1 MPDHPAS
8 TSVSPLKQSGA
19 SRVHLPWDSRFNA
32 ATLAQHLAEYPSLS
46 FWNPI
51 SGEYAVG
58 GYWRQRRD
66 IGLVVEIS
74 SGSSRGPL
82 VDSLLEG
89 FRQRGLAF
97 AVLSQDEADSASAWY
112 REHGWA
118 VADRLFVY
126 RLAMSHL
133 DLTRHR
139 PIPVTPFE
147 PGDLDDLIDLDS
159 QAFPWLWKSEP
170 SDFLAYSAS
179 PRVAVLLARKGD
191 RLLGYASYTTGRGRG
206 HLDRL
211 AVDPVLTRRG
221 YGAAL
226 LEIALMKMRSD
237 GIHEVALTTQH
248 ANHSAQALYRKH
260 GFTKTGEVLEI
271 LGMKLNDD

>member
-1 MPDHPAS
+1 MTDHPAS
-8 TSVSPLKQSGA
+8 VSASPLKPRDA
-19 SRVHLPWDSRFNA
+19 SRVRLPWDSRFSA
-32 ATLAQHLAEYPSLS
+32 ATLEHHLVQYPSLS

-51 SGEYAVG
+51 SGEYAIG

-74 SGSSRGPL
+74 SGGSRDPL
-82 VDSLLEG
+82 LSCMLRE
-89 FRQRGLAF
+89 FRQHGSAF
-97 AVLSQDEADSASAWY
+97 AVLSQDEVESASTWY
-112 REHGWA
+112 RERGWGII
-118 VADRLFVY
+118 DRLFVY
-126 RLAMSHL
+126 HLTMSRL
-133 DLTRHR
+133 DLARHQ
-139 PIPVTPFE
+139 PIPVKPFE

-159 QAFPWLWKSEP
+159 QAFPWLWKNEP

-179 PRVAVLLARKGD
+179 ARVEVLLAREQD
-191 RLLGYASYTTGRGRG
+191 RLLGYTSYTTARNRG

-211 AVDPVLTRRG
+211 AVNPLLTRRG

-226 LEIALMKMRSD
+226 LEVALKKMRND
-237 GIHEVALTTQH
+237 GVQEVALTTQQ

-260 GFTKTGEVLEI
+260 GFTKTGEVHEI